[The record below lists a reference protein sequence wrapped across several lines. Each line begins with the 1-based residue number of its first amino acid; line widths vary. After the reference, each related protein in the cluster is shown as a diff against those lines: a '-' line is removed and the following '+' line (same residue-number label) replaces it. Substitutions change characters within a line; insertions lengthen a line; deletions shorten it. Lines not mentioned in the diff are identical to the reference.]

1 MNLSLWNPTRFGRE
15 LARGDFFGPFRQEM
29 ERTFNRFFGEGGLPA
44 EFFTSRSG
52 EWAPLIDYADDA
64 REFTIRAEIPG
75 VDPKDVNISVSGRT
89 LTLSGEKSKTTEKK
103 EGGSYYSERFFG
115 AFSRSMELPET
126 ADLDHVAAEQNN
138 GVITIRIPKRKG
150 AEPKRIEV
158 KTAK

>member
-89 LTLSGEKSKTTEKK
+89 LTLSGEKSKTT
-103 EGGSYYSERFFG
+103 
-115 AFSRSMELPET
+115 MELPET